1 MRRDAAANRERLIE
15 AGQHLLREQGGD
27 LPMESFCEAAN
38 VTRATF
44 YRHFADRAAL
54 YHAVLDQELANM
66 AAQLANPQIEPLAF
80 LRMLADMSMIYDR
93 FMASLPDL
101 PEGFRTLKQEQK
113 IHAVIAAPLARA
125 QAQGAIR
132 SDITCD
138 DVMVACRMIGCS
150 WGLDRQPSRTA
161 ALDRRLA
168 LILDGLR
175 TLRSS

>member
-54 YHAVLDQELANM
+54 YQAVLDQELADM
-66 AAQLANPQIEPLAF
+66 AAQLADPQIEPLAF

-93 FMASLPDL
+93 FITSLPEL
-101 PEGFRTLKQEQK
+101 TEEFHNLEQEQK

-125 QAQGAIR
+125 QTQGAIR
-132 SDITCD
+132 SDVTCD

-150 WGLDRQPSRTA
+150 WRLDRLPSRVA
-161 ALDRRLA
+161 ALERRLA

-175 TLRSS
+175 TPA